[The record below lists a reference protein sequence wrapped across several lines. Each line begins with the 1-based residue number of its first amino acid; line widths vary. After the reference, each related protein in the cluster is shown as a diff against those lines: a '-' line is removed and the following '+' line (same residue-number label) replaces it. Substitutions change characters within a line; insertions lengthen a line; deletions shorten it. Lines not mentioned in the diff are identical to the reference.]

1 MQEPTDLL
9 IEPRWLLPLTP
20 ASGVLEGYALAV
32 EAGRIRALGPAA
44 ELRERFEPRVHLLR
58 EHHALLPGLIN
69 AHTRTSHALLRAA
82 AATAGGLL
90 RPAPDELAQR
100 AGADFVRDGTRFA
113 IAEMLRAGITC
124 FADLGTHPAETARVA
139 SAAQMRAAIALPVS
153 ETPGGGAEP
162 VTAQLA
168 RAERLWDE
176 YRSDPRISLFFAPL
190 AAHGLTDA
198 TLTRVRRVADE
209 LDARLGVCLN
219 REDEPAQPLA
229 QVRDA
234 APRAAFSASPL
245 RRLHGLGLLRPGVA
259 AIALLAAEP
268 RDVELIDRE
277 GAALIAC
284 PQASLRAGSGPVAL
298 LAGQRTALGSD
309 SAAEVGAFDL
319 LAEARTAA
327 LLSGFSAAAALRL
340 ITLGGATVLGLQAHI
355 GSLECGKVA
364 DLTCIDLQSLAS
376 RAYARV
382 EDAIVFGATRSD
394 VSDVWTGGRA
404 AVSAG
409 RLLAFDSEELAD
421 LPPRWAQR
429 LKLEAAA

>member
-1 MQEPTDLL
+1 V
-9 IEPRWLLPLTP
+9 P
-20 ASGVLEGYALAV
+20 A
-32 EAGRIRALGPAA
+32 
-44 ELRERFEPRVHLLR
+44 
-58 EHHALLPGLIN
+58 
-69 AHTRTSHALLRAA
+69 
-82 AATAGGLL
+82 
-90 RPAPDELAQR
+90 ELAQR
-100 AGADFVRDGTRFA
+100 AGVDFVRDGTRFA

-124 FADLGTHPAETARVA
+124 FADLGPHPEEAARIA

-153 ETPGGGAEP
+153 EPPGGGAEN

-190 AAHGLTDA
+190 AAHGLSDP
-198 TLTRVRRVADE
+198 TLARVRRVADE
-209 LDARLGVCLN
+209 LDARLALYLN
-219 REDEPAQPLA
+219 PEEEFAETAL

-234 APRAAFSASPL
+234 APRTALSGAL
-245 RRLHGLGLLRPGVA
+245 LQRLHALGLLRPGFA
-259 AIALLAAEP
+259 AIAVKAVDP
-268 RDVELIDRE
+268 RDVELIARE

-284 PQASLRAGSGPVAL
+284 PQASLRAGGGTIAL
-298 LAGQRTALGSD
+298 LEGQRTALGND
-309 SAAEVGAFDL
+309 SAATVGAFDL

-355 GSLECGKVA
+355 GSLERGKVA

-376 RAYARV
+376 RACAGV
-382 EDAIVFGATRSD
+382 EDAILFGATRSE

-421 LPPRWAQR
+421 LPPHWAQR
-429 LKLEAAA
+429 LKMAAAA

>member
-1 MQEPTDLL
+1 MREPTDLL

-20 ASGVLEGYALAV
+20 ASGVLEGYAVAV

-44 ELRERFEPRVHLLR
+44 ELRERFEPRAHLLR

-69 AHTRTSHALLRAA
+69 AHTRASHALLRAA
-82 AATAGGLL
+82 AATTGSLVRA
-90 RPAPDELAQR
+90 APDELARR

-124 FADLGTHPAETARVA
+124 FADLGTHPEEAARIA
-139 SAAQMRAAIALPVS
+139 SAAQVRAAIALPVS
-153 ETPGGGAEP
+153 ETQGGGAEH

-209 LDARLGVCLN
+209 LDARLALCLS
-219 REDEPAQPLA
+219 REDEPA

-234 APRAAFSASPL
+234 APRTAFSASL
-245 RRLHGLGLLRPGVA
+245 LQRLHGLGLLRPGFA
-259 AIALLAAEP
+259 AIAVQAVDP

-284 PQASLRAGSGPVAL
+284 PQASLRAGCGPVAL
-298 LAGQRTALGSD
+298 LAGQRTGLGSD

-340 ITLGGATVLGLQAHI
+340 ITLGGATVLGLQAQI

-376 RAYARV
+376 RACARV
-382 EDAIVFGATRSD
+382 EDAILFGATRTD

-409 RLLAFDSEELAD
+409 RLLAFDSEELAA

>member
-1 MQEPTDLL
+1 MREPTDLL
-9 IEPRWLLPLTP
+9 IEPRWLLPMSP

-32 EAGRIRALGPAA
+32 NAGRICALGPAA
-44 ELRERFEPRVHLLR
+44 ELRERFEPRTHVLR
-58 EHHALLPGLIN
+58 EHHALLPGLVN
-69 AHTRTSHALLRAA
+69 AHTRASEALLRAA
-82 AATAGGLL
+82 TSPTGRFTGAAA
-90 RPAPDELAQR
+90 AEVAQR
-100 AGADFVRDGTRFA
+100 AGADFARDGTRFA

-124 FADLGTHPAETARVA
+124 FADLGPHPEEAARVA

-153 ETPGGGAEP
+153 ESPHAADSI
-162 VTAQLA
+162 TAQLA

-190 AAHGLTDA
+190 AAHVLSDA

-209 LDARLGVCLN
+209 LDARLALCLN
-219 REDEPAQPLA
+219 APEDAAEMLA

-234 APRAAFSASPL
+234 APRPL
-245 RRLHGLGLLRPGVA
+245 GAGGLLQRLQALGLLRPGFA
-259 AIALLAAEP
+259 AITVRAVDARE
-268 RDVELIDRE
+268 VEVIARE

-284 PQASLRAGSGPVAL
+284 PQASLRTGAGAVAL
-298 LAGQRTALGSD
+298 LGGQRTGLGSD
-309 SAAEVGAFDL
+309 SAAEVGGFDL

-340 ITLGGATVLGLQAHI
+340 ITVGGATVLGLHSHI
-355 GSLECGKVA
+355 GSLEAGKVA
-364 DLTCIDLQSLAS
+364 DLTCIDLQSLAC
-376 RAYARV
+376 RACARV
-382 EDAIVFGATRSD
+382 EDAILFGATRTD

-429 LKLEAAA
+429 LKMEAAA

>member
-1 MQEPTDLL
+1 MREPTDLL

-20 ASGVLEGYALAV
+20 LSGVLEGYAVAV

-44 ELRERFEPRVHLLR
+44 ELRERFEPRAHVLR
-58 EHHALLPGLIN
+58 EHHALVPGLIN
-69 AHTRTSHALLRAA
+69 AHTRASHALLRAA
-82 AATAGGLL
+82 AATAGGLV

-124 FADLGTHPAETARVA
+124 FADLGTHPEETARVA

-153 ETPGGGAEP
+153 ETPGGGAEH

-190 AAHGLTDA
+190 AAHGMTDA
-198 TLTRVRRVADE
+198 TLTRLRRVADE
-209 LDARLGVCLN
+209 LDARLAVCLD
-219 REDEPAQPLA
+219 REVEPAQPLA

-234 APRAAFSASPL
+234 APRSAFSASL
-245 RRLHGLGLLRPGVA
+245 LQRLQGLGLLRPGFA
-259 AIALLAAEP
+259 AIAVQAAEP
-268 RDVELIDRE
+268 REVELIDRE

-376 RAYARV
+376 RACARV

>member
-1 MQEPTDLL
+1 MREPTDLL

-20 ASGVLEGYALAV
+20 VSGVLEGYAVAV

-44 ELRERFEPRVHLLR
+44 ELRERFEPRAHLLR

-69 AHTRTSHALLRAA
+69 AHTRASHALLRAA
-82 AATAGGLL
+82 AATAGAPV

-124 FADLGTHPAETARVA
+124 FADLGTHPEETARVA
-139 SAAQMRAAIALPVS
+139 SAAQMRAAISLPVS

-162 VTAQLA
+162 VTTQLA

-198 TLTRVRRVADE
+198 TLARVRRVADE
-209 LDARLGVCLN
+209 LDARLAVCLS
-219 REDEPAQPLA
+219 REDEPA

-234 APRAAFSASPL
+234 APRTAFSASLLP
-245 RRLHGLGLLRPGVA
+245 RLHALGLLRPGFA
-259 AIALLAAEP
+259 AIAVQAAEP

-284 PQASLRAGSGPVAL
+284 PQASLRAGGGPVAL
-298 LAGQRTALGSD
+298 LSGQRTALGSD

-376 RAYARV
+376 RAYARI
-382 EDAIVFGATRSD
+382 EDAILFGATRSE

-404 AVSAG
+404 AVSTG